1 MLYFTVACEAVTFE
15 TDSTFALAVDASPWQ
30 ACPLMIE
37 ENWLPFSSRAIRLA
51 VGVLKLKKAVQLAV
65 IALLAVRQADDDVPV
80 VALGV
85 AAGVEVLDVF
95 ELGAYR
101 RCCRRRPRPPQ
112 RGCAENFQ
120 GMPMSFHTAILQLT
134 VSHRHSTSG

>member
-1 MLYFTVACEAVTFE
+1 
-15 TDSTFALAVDASPWQ
+15 
-30 ACPLMIE
+30 MIE

-65 IALLAVRQADDDVPV
+65 IALLAVPPADDDVPV

-95 ELGAYR
+95 ELEGVPPLLPQAAAATATTDA
-101 RCCRRRPRPPQ
+101 PRIF
-112 RGCAENFQ
+112 RAC
-120 GMPMSFHTAILQLT
+120 L
-134 VSHRHSTSG
+134 